1 MERLYLLITYEQS
14 NKLILTNQSTAIYMS
29 DRHSLNSM
37 LLKLDNA
44 SYKAY
49 KDIRGSYQF
58 EDFTLVVDYVQG
70 DPFAAPSQLRAIVPQ
85 AVASFPAQ
93 LYSSKSREVALRDYL
108 SRQFSR
114 SAKQLSSHRGTGKSG
129 LIAIASL
136 GQEVLERTAVFIN
149 SQLEI
154 RFVVGLPA
162 RGRRILGR
170 QAAAMLCEDLP
181 EIVNNILYKSLD
193 PKAIQ
198 QHVET
203 VEDADWLRQQLPQR
217 NLVAFVANGAI
228 LPRRSGVDARPLLD
242 AVPFQSPPSNEVEF
256 DCPNRGILKGMG
268 IPAGIT
274 LIVGGGYHGKSTL
287 LRAIEL
293 GIYNHIPGDGRE
305 YVVANP
311 SGIKI
316 RAEDGRSIA
325 GVDISPFINH
335 LPQGRSTQHFST
347 TNASGSTSQAANI
360 IEAIEAGTQLLLID
374 EDTSATNFTI
384 RDRRMQALI
393 AKEKEPITPFIDK
406 VRQLKDEYDISTILV
421 MGGSG
426 DYFDVADRVIALEDY
441 LPQDVTERAKAI
453 AQTYV
458 TERNTE
464 GGTSFGT
471 IKPRIPL
478 LESIDPSRGKRDVK
492 LTSRGVDEIVFGT
505 EEIDLSAV
513 EQIVDTGQ
521 LRAIA
526 LAIVYAKTYSEQL
539 TLSEILKR
547 VERDIAESGIDVLSN
562 FPQGDLTHFRP
573 LELAAALNR
582 LRSLQIK

>member
-1 MERLYLLITYEQS
+1 
-14 NKLILTNQSTAIYMS
+14 MS
-29 DRHSLNSM
+29 DRHDLNST

-49 KDIRGSYQF
+49 KDLRGSYQF
-58 EDFTLVVDYVQG
+58 EDFTLSIDYVQG

-93 LYSSKSREVALRDYL
+93 LYNSKSREVALRDYIA
-108 SRQFSR
+108 RQFSR
-114 SAKQLSSHRGTGKSG
+114 SATQLTSRRGTGKSG
-129 LIAIASL
+129 LIAIAPL

-149 SQLEI
+149 SQQLEI

-181 EIVNNILYKSLD
+181 EIVNSILYKSLD
-193 PKAIQ
+193 SKAIQ

-203 VEDADWLRQQLPQR
+203 IEDADWLRQQLPQR

-228 LPRRSGVDARPLLD
+228 LPRRSGVDARPLSD
-242 AVPFQSPPSNEVEF
+242 AVAFQSPPSNEVEF

-305 YVVANP
+305 YVVANS

-325 GVDISPFINH
+325 GVDIAPFINH
-335 LPQGRSTQHFST
+335 LPQGRSTKHFST

-406 VRQLKDEYDISTILV
+406 VRQLKDEYEISTILV

-426 DYFDVADRVIALEDY
+426 DYFDVADRVIALFDY
-441 LPQDVTERAKAI
+441 LPQDVTERARAI
-453 AQTYV
+453 ARKYV
-458 TERNTE
+458 TDRNTE

-471 IKPRIPL
+471 INARIPL
-478 LESIDPSRGKRDVK
+478 FESIDPSRGKRDVK

-526 LAIVYAKTYSEQL
+526 MAIVYAKKTYRQL

-547 VERDIAESGIDVLSN
+547 VDRDIAESGIDVLSN

-573 LELAAALNR
+573 LELAAAFNR